1 MKLQVP
7 TTQKLITF
15 IALIFLAISCKNK
28 EEKAEIDIRSE
39 EFVEEQIGKTFDF
52 ENLPD
57 TLKAAHSVRRWN
69 GCHSLRFADSLNV
82 MYADM
87 VYFYGENKYKSHC
100 IQVKKALLTKYPDY
114 FQRIMGGISVEP
126 SGANEFKCY
135 FTKYITAGGVTAPI
149 PSYIIMK
156 KDVGGNHFIIV
167 AESDIETDLRASTY
181 KDSIEQLMNIYLPS
195 ESEIKGDFG
204 GFGKQD
210 NLYILPPDNI
220 ACSNCET
227 MLAFSNDQI
236 QPITLTNTTGANIL
250 NEGDLDGDGGE
261 EISVLPLGASKP
273 ELIVYSFKRG
283 QWVKLATFKVNRTL
297 LMSNVDARKQAVELA
312 GPGYIYTQE
321 ASGDTTIQQKINIW
335 QY

>member
-1 MKLQVP
+1 MNLQVSLK
-7 TTQKLITF
+7 QKLF
-15 IALIFLAISCKNK
+15 IFTALIFIAVACKRK
-28 EEKAEIDIRSE
+28 EEKAKIDLRSE
-39 EFVEEQIGKTFDF
+39 EFIEEQIGKTFDF

-57 TLKAAHSVRRWN
+57 TLKAAHNVRRWN
-69 GCHSLRFADSLNV
+69 GCHSMRFADSLNL

-100 IQVKKALLTKYPDY
+100 IQVKKMLLTKYPDY
-114 FQRIMGGISVEP
+114 FQRILGGISVEP
-126 SGANEFKCY
+126 NGPDEFKCF

-149 PSYIIMK
+149 PSYLIMK
-156 KDVGGNHFIIV
+156 KDATGNYFIIV
-167 AESDIETDLRASTY
+167 AESDIETDLRATTY

-204 GFGKQD
+204 AFGKQD
-210 NLYILPPDNI
+210 VLYILPPENI

-227 MLAFSNDQI
+227 MLAFSNEQI
-236 QPITLTNTTGANIL
+236 EPITLLGATGANIL

-261 EISVLPLGASKP
+261 EISVLPLGAFKP

-283 QWVKLATFKVNRTL
+283 KWVKLATFKVNRPL

-312 GPGYIYTQE
+312 GPGYIYALE
-321 ASGDTTIQQKINIW
+321 AASDSTIQQKLNIW